1 MISFNWYHYSKLSTQ
16 QLYAILALRSAVF
29 VVEQA
34 CAYPDIDGQDHN
46 ALHLLGMENDALVTY
61 LRLFPPTNVEH
72 MIVFGRVVTVKSA
85 RTKGYAK
92 QLMQALLSY
101 SDTYFP
107 GIEIKCSAQ
116 HYLTRF
122 YEGFGFRTYGMVY
135 EEDGIPHIEMR
146 RVPVSM
152 LCGNER

>member
-1 MISFNWYHYSKLSTQ
+1 MISFNWCHFSELSTQ

-34 CAYPDIDGQDHN
+34 CAYPDIDGQDLN
-46 ALHLLGMENDALVTY
+46 ALHLLGVENDVLVTY
-61 LRLFPPTNVEH
+61 LRLFPPTDAEH
-72 MIVFGRVVTVKSA
+72 MIVFGRVATEKSA

-92 QLMQALLSY
+92 QLMQTLLSY

-122 YEGFGFRTYGMVY
+122 YEDVGFKTHGMVY
-135 EEDGIPHIEMR
+135 AEDGIPHIEMR
-146 RVPVSM
+146 RAPVSM
-152 LCGNER
+152 LCGSER